1 MNTESLN
8 GLIEWVGAHPIAA
21 GLVAFLV
28 AFGDSL
34 LVVGIVVPSLPIL
47 MGLGALI
54 GLGMIDGT
62 YAVVSAGLG
71 AFCGD
76 LVSYGLGRWQGQNL
90 MRRWPFSKYPGLYE
104 RAERQFNRHDLK
116 AILIARFVGA
126 IRPFIPA
133 IAGMVHMPMRR
144 YLPVSLAV
152 SLAWAFAFIAPGWLF
167 GASMDVFAAIA
178 GRLAVVVLII
188 VLMFALVWWLVW
200 VLYRLFAPRTTVL
213 LERTLRWAHAHP
225 KLGYL
230 AENLLEPRRKYSP
243 SLLMLAILSVLGI
256 VALFGVALLGAGGE
270 MASIDGSVMRSMY
283 YIHSPL
289 VDGWMVYLAS
299 AGDWPV
305 LLPVVL
311 LAFAWLLWRKRYLSA
326 RFWAFAVTVGLALVL
341 LVGWLTDW
349 VRVNTSDAEVVGLFA
364 TPQVAMMGI
373 VFGFMAILVA
383 RELPGRRR
391 LWPYV
396 VAVIA
401 TWLLAFARLYFGMDA
416 FSNIL
421 VGMLL
426 ALVWST
432 LVGIAYRRRVL
443 RSFWANA
450 LAVPFFVLFAVLVV
464 WHGHSIQTDKFTAH
478 HPAEHVIEVSQHDWW
493 NNHWGDLP
501 SVRNGLETSRAWPIN
516 MQHAGSLAD
525 LTQRLQQHGWRS
537 EDNMGMK
544 EMLMMLNLSN
554 EAEDLPVLPASHLGY
569 PVEAVFT
576 KPLNHQA
583 GMEQRDV
590 LHVWPTD
597 HVVVLPDGSKQ
608 PVWQATIGTVTH
620 RERFNLYRYWSM
632 GGDFESARQRLM
644 HDLSGWPKRDIQVRK
659 KSGVVLFHAP

>member
-34 LVVGIVVPSLPIL
+34 LVVGFVVPSLPIL
-47 MGLGALI
+47 LGLGALI

-90 MRRWPFSKYPGLYE
+90 MNRWPFSKYPGLYE

-133 IAGMVHMPMRR
+133 IAGMVHMPMKR
-144 YLPVSLAV
+144 YLPASLVVSLV
-152 SLAWAFAFIAPGWLF
+152 WAFVFIAPGWLF

-188 VLMFALVWWLVW
+188 VLMIALVWWLVW
-200 VLYRLFAPRTTVL
+200 VLYRLFAPRTAML

-243 SLLMLAILSVLGI
+243 SLLMLAILSVLGV
-256 VALFGVALLGAGGE
+256 VALFGVALMAAGGE
-270 MASIDGSVMRSMY
+270 MASIDAAVQRSMY

-299 AGDWPV
+299 AGDWAV
-305 LLPVVL
+305 LLPIVL
-311 LAFAWLLWRKRYLSA
+311 FALAWLVWRKRYLSA
-326 RFWAFAVTVGLALVL
+326 QFWTFAVTVGLVLVWS
-341 LVGWLTDW
+341 VGKLTDW
-349 VRVNTSDAEVVGLFA
+349 LRLKASGAASLAELA
-364 TPQVAMMGI
+364 TPQVAMVAV

-396 VAVIA
+396 FAVIA
-401 TWLLAFARLYFGMDA
+401 TWLVTFARLYFGMDV
-416 FSNIL
+416 FSNTL

-426 ALVWST
+426 ALVWTT

-450 LAVPFFVLFAVLVV
+450 LAVPFFVLFALLVV
-464 WHGHSIQTDKFTAH
+464 WHGQAIQTKTLEASHPTAH
-478 HPAEHVIEVSQHDWW
+478 VVEVSQSEWW
-493 NNHWGDLP
+493 NGVWGDLP

-516 MQHAGSLAD
+516 VQHAGSLAD
-525 LTQRLQQHGWRS
+525 LTERLTQQGWRS
-537 EDNMGMK
+537 EADMSK
-544 EMLMMLNLSN
+544 KDMLLMLNLSSK
-554 EAEDLPVLPASHLGY
+554 ADDLPVLPASHLGY
-569 PVEAVFT
+569 PVERVFT
-576 KPLNHQA
+576 KPLQHD
-583 GMEQRDV
+583 GGQRDV

-597 HVVVLPDGSKQ
+597 HVVTLPDGSKQ
-608 PVWQATIGTVTH
+608 PVWQATVGTVTH

-632 GGDFESARQRLM
+632 GSDFEPARQRLM
-644 HDLSGWPKRDIQVRK
+644 DDLSGLSKRDIQVRK